1 MPRPFYIV
9 DAFTDQPF
17 AGNPAAV
24 YPLDEWPGDAWLSRV
39 AREMNQSETAF
50 LVRNA
55 SGFDLRWF
63 TPLIEVDLCGHAT
76 LASAHVLWTT
86 GAASADSPISFQTRS
101 GVLTARRAGE
111 LIELDFPLLPEEPTQ
126 PPPGLAEA
134 LGVTPVYVGKS
145 RHDLLV
151 QVATDAEV
159 RAARPNFTALAEIAT
174 RGIILTAKSDDP
186 AFDFI
191 SRFFAPAAGINE
203 DPVTGSAHCC
213 LADFWRKRL
222 NKDTFRAFQASA
234 RGGIV
239 QVRIAGDRAILGG
252 QAVTVVRGELLDQQF
267 PLSHMALVDL
277 VTRQAIRG

>member
-1 MPRPFYIV
+1 MPRPFHIV

-17 AGNPAAV
+17 CGNPAAV
-24 YPLDEWPGDAWLSRV
+24 YVLDVSPEDKWPGDAWLSRV

-55 SGFDLRWF
+55 DGFDLRWF

-76 LASAHVLWTT
+76 LASAHVLWST
-86 GAASADSPISFQTRS
+86 GVAAESAPILFSTRS
-101 GVLTARRAGE
+101 GILTARRAGE

-134 LGVTPVYVGKS
+134 LGARPIYVGKS
-145 RHDLLV
+145 RHDLVV
-151 QVATDAEV
+151 QVATEAEV
-159 RAARPNFTALAEIAT
+159 RAAQPNFTRLAEIAT
-174 RGIILTAKSDDP
+174 RGTILTAQSSDA
-186 AFDFI
+186 AFDFV

-222 NKDTFRAFQASA
+222 GKESFRAFQASA
-234 RGGIV
+234 RGGV
-239 QVRIAGDRAILGG
+239 VHVRIDGQRALLGG
-252 QAVTVVRGELLDQQF
+252 QAVTVVRGELL
-267 PLSHMALVDL
+267 A
-277 VTRQAIRG
+277 